1 MSRVALLQKEQLNP
15 IMNDMFQKIEDN
27 GFEILNLFRVIAH
40 SPKIGI
46 NFIRLGNAILT
57 KGKLSPK
64 LRELAILRIGN
75 ISEANYEWTQHVPIA
90 LGVGV
95 SQEQIDEISNWM
107 DSTQFDDEERTV
119 LLYTDEVAQNIRAA
133 DDTFSKLREFF
144 NEEIIVE
151 LTVTIGYYC
160 MVSRILEALQI
171 ELEE

>member
-1 MSRVALLQKEQLNP
+1 
-15 IMNDMFQKIEDN
+15 
-27 GFEILNLFRVIAH
+27 
-40 SPKIGI
+40 
-46 NFIRLGNAILT
+46 
-57 KGKLSPK
+57 
-64 LRELAILRIGN
+64 
-75 ISEANYEWTQHVPIA
+75 
-90 LGVGV
+90 
-95 SQEQIDEISNWM
+95 M